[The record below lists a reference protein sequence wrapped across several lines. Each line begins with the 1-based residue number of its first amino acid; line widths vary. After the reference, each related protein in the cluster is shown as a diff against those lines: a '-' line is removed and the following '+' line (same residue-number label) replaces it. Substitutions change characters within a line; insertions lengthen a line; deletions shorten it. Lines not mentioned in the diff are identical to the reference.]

1 MKHPGQR
8 RTLLKERY
16 FLNRFSALVLI
27 LLFQALTPLDASEV
41 KNYGAGKDF
50 ASQHQAPQPKDARD
64 IPGFKGT
71 NIPEAGLSQGNI
83 QGALTRQM
91 KEKGNVGSFINES
104 HDQRLRFKIDP
115 LKDPIFTESDKIV
128 ADPMATLKVKATEV
142 DEPVR
147 ETKSRHTCEEEGDTY
162 LLTCV
167 KELGVTVTKIPPKAT
182 SFGFSL
188 TNLWNKQRGFWNKYF
203 TKGQGRHSTRA
214 LDFGGD
220 NKGGDPGYAKHYT
233 YVPNVKVDS
242 AFLTDLFALT
252 GRIDEVAGYPYVK
265 RGYGV
270 SKAKMYADPR
280 SLPKFAESI
289 DKLKIKRV
297 ISLSGMGN
305 SSYAGQH
312 FWLYRF
318 AQIELDI
325 VEPPIIK
332 EFWTSGCDLIE
343 PKVDQ
348 GLCVYKEKICTQ
360 GKQTRLINGE
370 AITKPC
376 WQYTHVYECSYPV
389 KNTCGDLKAK
399 GCVQIKSQCKKMIE
413 KTCVHYEQTYEC
425 VTRTG
430 GGKKTKIE
438 GDAPWC
444 LDGNCVEQGFAANTD
459 MAEALSKLM
468 LFREIQKDMD
478 RETPSIFKG
487 TEYGCNRNCVDFKD
501 CCGSGKG
508 WGVSLGLAGCNEKEK
523 ALAQLRQDKKCVY
536 VGTYCA
542 EKVLNL
548 CIRKKSNF
556 CCFGTKLARL
566 IHEQGRPQLKMTFGD
581 GEHPQCRGFT
591 VEELTKLDFDKIDLS
606 ELLSELTSKFKAPNM
621 SKLSQDFS
629 QDWKHRIPKM
639 EKDVKPPLQTLKEN
653 KKDAVF

>member
-1 MKHPGQR
+1 MR
-8 RTLLKERY
+8 
-16 FLNRFSALVLI
+16 I
-27 LLFQALTPLDASEV
+27 LLMMMLCCSSLGASEV
-41 KNYGAGKDF
+41 KKNYAAGKDF
-50 ASQHQAPQPKDARD
+50 VSKNQAGQPKDARD

-71 NIPEAGLSQGNI
+71 NIPEASLSPENI
-83 QGALTRQM
+83 RGKTEQKM
-91 KEKGNVGSFINES
+91 KEKGNAGLFINES

-115 LKDPIFTESDKIV
+115 SKDPIFTESDKIV
-128 ADPMATLKVKATEV
+128 ADPLATLKVKATEI
-142 DEPVR
+142 DEPVT
-147 ETKSRHTCEEEGDTY
+147 ETKSRHKCEEEGDTY

-182 SFGFSL
+182 TFGFSL
-188 TNLWNKQRGFWNKYF
+188 TNLWNNQRGFWKKYF
-203 TKGQGRHSTRA
+203 KRGQGRHPTRA

-233 YVPNVKVDS
+233 YVPNSSVDS
-242 AFLTDLFALT
+242 AFLSDLFALT

-270 SKAKMYADPR
+270 SKTKMYADPR
-280 SLPKFAESI
+280 SLPKFTESL

-297 ISLSGMGN
+297 ISLSGMGS
-305 SSYAGQH
+305 SSYAGQN

-332 EFWTSGCDLIE
+332 EFWKSSCDLIE

-348 GLCVYKEKICTQ
+348 GLCSYVGKQCTQ
-360 GKQTRLINGE
+360 GKQTRIINGE
-370 AITKPC
+370 PVTKPC
-376 WQYTHVYECSYPV
+376 WQETYTYECSYPV

-399 GCVQIKSQCKKMIE
+399 GCVQVDSQCKKMIE

-425 VTRTG
+425 TERHG

-444 LDGNCVEQGFAANTD
+444 LDGDCTEQGFAANRD

-468 LFREIQKDMD
+468 IFREIQKDMD
-478 RETPSIFKG
+478 INSPSIFKG
-487 TEYGCNRNCVDFKD
+487 TEYGCNRNCIDFKD

-508 WGVSLGLAGCNEKEK
+508 WGVSLGLSGCGEKEK
-523 ALAQLRQDKKCVY
+523 ELAKFRQENKCVY

-542 EKVLNL
+542 EKLKPTNI

-581 GEHPQCRGFT
+581 AEHPQCRGFT
-591 VEELTKLDFDKIDLS
+591 VEELTKLDFEKIDLS
-606 ELLSELTSKFKAPNM
+606 ELFSEITSKFKAPNI

-639 EKDVKPPLQTLKEN
+639 EKEVKPPLQTLKETQ
-653 KKDAVF
+653 KDVAF